1 MERDFYSSPKPNF
14 ITRILWKASGSDEY
28 LLRRCSYSDH
38 VKYSTLG
45 GIVCATGLMAALAG
59 GYAFYVIFR
68 DKAPAISAAAETP
81 LDVGFDPTVTL
92 LSILFGLI
100 WGLIIFN
107 IDRFIVASTGKGDGT
122 EAITWG
128 EIKGAIPRII
138 MGVIIAITIS
148 KPVELRMFETEIDVQ
163 LHAEQQAE
171 YTKFLLATESN
182 FKPAI
187 DRVESEINKLK
198 NEIREQKL
206 LVESKTLLLNAEM
219 EGGSGSGEA
228 GWGPIAE
235 SKKLDRDNAK
245 EDLRELSDKNS
256 LLILEQQDE
265 LDEAKAKLKSEKA
278 KAEKSAN
285 SLNGLLRRLQISH
298 DIAGN
303 TITIFI
309 TLLFMAIE
317 LSPIFFKMM
326 LIKSPYDFMNDN
338 VKALIKAEN
347 GIEVK
352 YDYFKDKEGVQRD
365 FVINHQ
371 PDKLMREKIA
381 LMQTQSDLNELILR
395 EWKNSE
401 EKKIKIKPS
410 DYIDKA

>member
-245 EDLRELSDKNS
+245 EDLRELSEKNS